1 MSNQT
6 GRSTGLAIE
15 TAGLVKTFGA
25 NRAVDGIDLSVPA
38 GTVYGV
44 LGPNGAGKTT
54 AVKMLA
60 TLLRP
65 DGGEAHVF
73 GHDVVREAD
82 AVRSR
87 VSLTGQYASVDEDLT
102 GTENLV
108 LLGRLTGHSKRAS
121 AQRAEQL
128 LEAFGLTDAAPRQVK
143 NYSGG
148 MRRRIDIAASI
159 LNTPDLLFLDE
170 PTTGLDPR
178 SRNQVWDIVRA
189 VVAQGTTVLLTT
201 QYLDEADQLSA
212 RIAVIDQGK
221 VIAEGTKGELKSS
234 VGAGAVHL
242 RLRDAEQRPDAEEL
256 LKGALDAQVLLEADP
271 LALTARIANG
281 DGNGTAAAEKASRAL
296 AELARA
302 GITVDNFSLGQPS
315 LDEVFLALTDRPAT
329 PGGTPT
335 DPRDDAQEEA
345 LA

>member
-1 MSNQT
+1 MST
-6 GRSTGLAIE
+6 HTSGLAIE
-15 TAGLVKTFGA
+15 TAGLVKTFGET
-25 NRAVDGIDLSVPA
+25 RAVDGVDLAVPA

-54 AVKMLA
+54 TVKMLA

-82 AVRSR
+82 EVRGR

-108 LLGRLTGHSKRAS
+108 LLGRLLGHHKKAARERA
-121 AQRAEQL
+121 AQL
-128 LEAFGLTDAAPRQVK
+128 LEAFGLTEAAAKQVK
-143 NYSGG
+143 HYSGG

-201 QYLDEADQLSA
+201 QYLDEADQLAS
-212 RIAVIDQGK
+212 RIAVIDRGK

-234 VGAGAVHL
+234 VGAGSVHL
-242 RLRDAEQRPDAEEL
+242 RLRDPDQRDLAADL
-256 LKGALDAQVLLEADP
+256 LRRALDAQVQPEPDP
-271 LALTARIANG
+271 VALTARLGSA
-281 DGNGTAAAEKASRAL
+281 DSAAEQAARAL
-296 AELARA
+296 HELVRG

-315 LDEVFLALTDRPAT
+315 LDEVFLALTGHDTHDSAEHSDGPKDEVA
-329 PGGTPT
+329 
-335 DPRDDAQEEA
+335 A
-345 LA
+345 

>member
-1 MSNQT
+1 MSTQT
-6 GRSTGLAIE
+6 SGLAIE
-15 TAGLVKTFGA
+15 TAGLVKTFGET
-25 NRAVDGIDLSVPA
+25 RAVDGVDLSVPA

-54 AVKMLA
+54 TVKMLA

-73 GHDVVREAD
+73 GHDIVREAD
-82 AVRSR
+82 EVRGR

-108 LLGRLTGHSKRAS
+108 LLGRLLGHHKKAARERA
-121 AQRAEQL
+121 AQL
-128 LEAFGLTDAAPRQVK
+128 LEAFGLTEAAAKQVK
-143 NYSGG
+143 HYSGG

-178 SRNQVWDIVRA
+178 SRNQVWEIVRA

-201 QYLDEADQLSA
+201 QYLDEADQLAS
-212 RIAVIDQGK
+212 RIAVIDRGR

-234 VGAGAVHL
+234 VGAGSVHL
-242 RLRDAEQRPDAEEL
+242 RLRDPDQRTLAADL
-256 LKGALDAQVLLEADP
+256 LRRALDAQVQPEPDP
-271 LALTARIANG
+271 VALTARLG
-281 DGNGTAAAEKASRAL
+281 AAASDDSAAGQASRAL
-296 AELARA
+296 GELARA

-315 LDEVFLALTDRPAT
+315 LDEVFLALTGHDTHDSPDRSD
-329 PGGTPT
+329 
-335 DPRDDAQEEA
+335 DPKDEVAA
-345 LA
+345 